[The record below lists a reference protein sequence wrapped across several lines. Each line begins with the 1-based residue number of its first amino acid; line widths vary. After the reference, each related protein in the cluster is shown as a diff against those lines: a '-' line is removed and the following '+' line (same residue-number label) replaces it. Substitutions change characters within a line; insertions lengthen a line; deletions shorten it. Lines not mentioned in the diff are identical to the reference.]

1 MTLPHQINP
10 KIIKLTD
17 RITDSND
24 KNAVFALRNYNKH
37 CIANSTCSNCESY
50 VEPGNYKGL
59 VKDEYF
65 ISGLC
70 KECQKWFFDEP
81 GKEIS

>member
-70 KECQKWFFDEP
+70 KERQKWYFDKP
-81 GKEIS
+81 GKKNS

>member
-24 KNAVFALRNYNKH
+24 KNAVFALRDYNKH
-37 CIANSTCSNCESY
+37 CINNSTCSNCESR
-50 VEPGNYKGL
+50 VLPAKYKGL
-59 VKDEYF
+59 TQKEYF

-70 KECQKWFFDEP
+70 DKCQVHFFKEAV
-81 GKEIS
+81 

>member
-1 MTLPHQINP
+1 MTQPHELNP
-10 KIIKLTD
+10 IIIKLID
-17 RITDSND
+17 AHDFVGV
-24 KNAVFALRNYNKH
+24 KNYNRSH
-37 CIANSTCSNCESY
+37 INNRTCSNCESY

-81 GKEIS
+81 GKKIS

>member
-1 MTLPHQINP
+1 MTQPHQVNP
-10 KIIKLTD
+10 KIIELTD
-17 RITDSND
+17 RITDIND
-24 KNAVFALRNYNKH
+24 KNALFALRNYNKH
-37 CIANSTCSNCESY
+37 CIANSICSNCESY

-81 GKEIS
+81 GKKIS